1 MVVLLLHLGVLYQ
14 ASDCW
19 GVCQLHGGGG
29 GAVVTVASR
38 NLSPTFFFVVPGQ
51 AWYFQASRKGMFDD
65 AKTVL
70 GFRQTLMEVCS
81 PFEAKSSLKIQKEAA
96 SHPGTEACTCDIG
109 AETIAT
115 TCYKRG
121 ALQGQPVSSDGLVVP
136 LSQTRNRET
145 LIVTE

>member
-1 MVVLLLHLGVLYQ
+1 MCCCCCTSESLYP
-14 ASDCW
+14 ASDCL
-19 GVCQLHGGGG
+19 GVCQLHAGGGG
-29 GAVVTVASR
+29 GVGSNFRLEKSV
-38 NLSPTFFFVVPGQ
+38 LIFFCWTDKLYFRQ
-51 AWYFQASRKGMFDD
+51 AARVMFDD

>member
-1 MVVLLLHLGVLYQ
+1 MEGTL
-14 ASDCW
+14 
-19 GVCQLHGGGG
+19 
-29 GAVVTVASR
+29 ASR
-38 NLSPTFFFVVPGQ
+38 NLCFFVGLTCRISRQ
-51 AWYFQASRKGMFDD
+51 AASVMFDD